1 METKHGLYGSLAGFT
16 AAAALQPLENIKM
29 VLMLPPKD
37 LQLGKNFLKNIP
49 KATYYLYRDAG
60 IKAFYRGIV
69 PNVVRTAFSS
79 SIYFSTL
86 RLC

>member
-1 METKHGLYGSLAGFT
+1 
-16 AAAALQPLENIKM
+16 
-29 VLMLPPKD
+29 MLPPND
-37 LQLGKNFLKNIP
+37 LQLNKNFLKNIP
-49 KATYYLYRDAG
+49 KATYYLYLDAG
-60 IKAFYRGIV
+60 INAFYRGIV